1 MATIYIGSPLLWNC
15 SLEEIFDWTYRS
27 GLDGIELWA
36 QQFFYHGF
44 RRNDYLRLAAL
55 YPLKSCVHSQSWD
68 LNLAS
73 INDGIRRQSVTEV
86 KKSIELADSLGVDEV
101 TVHPGHHTISAIS
114 EHSRDF
120 LRESLEEILEYGQK
134 LQIDISLEIME
145 KIPKEFVTSMEA
157 MKQVCGDMFS
167 NFVYTLDIAHCDSEE
182 EALAVL
188 KDYSPRISKIHI
200 SNRIGNTFHTPLSRG
215 DYDMKALLPK
225 LARYRVPL
233 VMEGFDSGRELS
245 TASENTKFIQTVL

>member
-86 KKSIELADSLGVDEV
+86 KKSIELAADAVVD
-101 TVHPGHHTISAIS
+101 GS
-114 EHSRDF
+114 
-120 LRESLEEILEYGQK
+120 
-134 LQIDISLEIME
+134 
-145 KIPKEFVTSMEA
+145 
-157 MKQVCGDMFS
+157 QV
-167 NFVYTLDIAHCDSEE
+167 
-182 EALAVL
+182 
-188 KDYSPRISKIHI
+188 
-200 SNRIGNTFHTPLSRG
+200 
-215 DYDMKALLPK
+215 
-225 LARYRVPL
+225 
-233 VMEGFDSGRELS
+233 
-245 TASENTKFIQTVL
+245 